1 MPVRITIGGSNR
13 EWWTKA
19 REAVDAG
26 TAPALLLPLL
36 NGLDGE
42 VILDPEQW
50 RQIRDWAQGFP
61 GWVEGDGQEQL
72 AAEFAGA
79 D

>member
-1 MPVRITIGGSNR
+1 LPVRITIGGSSR

-26 TAPALLLPLL
+26 TAPVLLLPLL
-36 NGLDGE
+36 NGLEGE
-42 VILDPEQW
+42 VILDPEEW
-50 RQIRDWAQGFP
+50 RTVREWAQSFP
-61 GWVEGDGQEQL
+61 GWAEADGQEQL
-72 AAEFAGA
+72 ASEFAGP